1 MPLRLVA
8 DPAQDNLLHLHGRPP
23 LCGKNGA
30 AGNPTAGSAGP
41 LCASFIGALGHMV
54 DCVSHQTGQCVD
66 VGCRHVAGT
75 MPHQSQKVLLYC
87 VSL

>member
-8 DPAQDNLLHLHGRPP
+8 DPAQDNLLHLHGRPA

-41 LCASFIGALGHMV
+41 L
-54 DCVSHQTGQCVD
+54 
-66 VGCRHVAGT
+66 
-75 MPHQSQKVLLYC
+75 
-87 VSL
+87 